1 MQWPTQVLAA
11 MNIVSRTHAPHSPVV
26 LDRDHGQSADRGVG
40 LPAPIASA
48 TSRNRTST
56 PNECSDNVRIS
67 ACVCPSAN
75 LPPSNSERPQHAHSS
90 SAVERSSATADYDC
104 THTCSTSSLQP
115 AATAA
120 AAAARSQH
128 APTRS
133 TYLTFHWTHPCLSR
147 QALERLKLALDVAT
161 ASDPHAARTCS
172 EHARVC
178 TSIRCFAS
186 YHRQLRA
193 AVAAAVCCGA
203 RDRRTASQLRR
214 QLWVPRSPCEL
225 PTGVVDPTQRLACTF
240 NPHTVEPFITVS
252 SSSSS
257 SSSSAWS

>member
-1 MQWPTQVLAA
+1 

-104 THTCSTSSLQP
+104 THTCSISSLQP
-115 AATAA
+115 AAT

-133 TYLTFHWTHPCLSR
+133 TYLPFHWTHPCLSR

-161 ASDPHAARTCS
+161 ASDPRAARTCS

-214 QLWVPRSPCEL
+214 QLWVPRSPCEP

-257 SSSSAWS
+257 SSSSSAWS